1 MCLNLDLVVSCIF
14 IDKKYKYIFALQT
27 IGDKVVGKEMK
38 VVVEFTNPLKK
49 KLQNVVLRIGGPGLM
64 NTKTQIFR

>member
-1 MCLNLDLVVSCIF
+1 M
-14 IDKKYKYIFALQT
+14 
-27 IGDKVVGKEMK
+27 VGKEIK

-49 KLQNVVLRIGGPGLM
+49 KLENVVLRIGGPGLM